1 MSPFYE
7 AAEVLAGTQSGE
19 DAVQRAG
26 ILIVEDFP
34 VLMAALASLLKQ
46 SRANTPLEAT
56 DSLDEAR
63 QRLEA
68 VPRELLVVD
77 ISLQKN
83 AGPTFIRE
91 VHQKDPGLPVLCLSL
106 HDDVFFAELCFQAGA
121 RGFVTKADTP
131 EEVVE
136 GIEAVLKGQYFV
148 SRKVKRRENLELEDG
163 GPPRIRKPE
172 DVLTEREFVVLQ
184 QIGEGR
190 SSAEIAR
197 SLNLSRKTVQIEQVS
212 IKRKLNL
219 RTSFDLT
226 QLAVRMFDKRLSY
239 R

>member
-1 MSPFYE
+1 MK
-7 AAEVLAGTQSGE
+7 
-19 DAVQRAG
+19 RAG

-34 VLMAALASLLKQ
+34 VLMAALSSLLKDFRPD
-46 SRANTPLEAT
+46 SALEAT
-56 DSLDEAR
+56 GSLEDGH
-63 QRLEA
+63 RLLTES
-68 VPRELLVVD
+68 PRELLVVD
-77 ISLQKN
+77 ISLQKS
-83 AGPTFIRE
+83 AGPKFIRE
-91 VHQKDPGLPVLCLSL
+91 VHLKDPGLPILCLSL

-121 RGFVTKADTP
+121 RGFVTKADSP
-131 EEVVE
+131 EEIMH
-136 GIEAVLKGQYFV
+136 GIESVLGGKYFV
-148 SRKVKRRENLELEDG
+148 SQKVRRRENLELDTG

-172 DVLTEREFVVLQ
+172 EVLTEREFVVLK

-219 RTSFDLT
+219 RSTFDLT